1 MELMCIV
8 HIPCMLNSL
17 TKPITKQIMKFAQ
30 KKKFGQ
36 MQKKSV
42 NWLCKENGQFTSRQL
57 ERKLDFFKNRIGLGH
72 FIQTCIKMF

>member
-1 MELMCIV
+1 MYCAHPLHVEFLDKTNHETNYEVC
-8 HIPCMLNSL
+8 
-17 TKPITKQIMKFAQ
+17 TKK

-57 ERKLDFFKNRIGLGH
+57 ERKLYFFKNRLGLGH
-72 FIQTCIKMF
+72 FIETCIKKF